1 MHTSSVH
8 LGTCVCAPGTH
19 RYFMYRLTHL
29 GTHLH
34 IDIHWFILVKHS
46 PELFW
51 KESSRTSTVTSCYFQ
66 AVFHPLCLWCG
77 TRQCYSK
84 GKVKEKLCW
93 ILASGLLPCNGKRAQ
108 NRALFAVLSFL
119 EA

>member
-1 MHTSSVH
+1 MYIVMHTSHVH

-29 GTHLH
+29 GTHVH

-51 KESSRTSTVTSCYFQ
+51 KESSRTSTVCYILSLPGSISPS
-66 AVFHPLCLWCG
+66 VPLVRDQ
-77 TRQCYSK
+77 T
-84 GKVKEKLCW
+84 V
-93 ILASGLLPCNGKRAQ
+93 
-108 NRALFAVLSFL
+108 LF
-119 EA
+119 